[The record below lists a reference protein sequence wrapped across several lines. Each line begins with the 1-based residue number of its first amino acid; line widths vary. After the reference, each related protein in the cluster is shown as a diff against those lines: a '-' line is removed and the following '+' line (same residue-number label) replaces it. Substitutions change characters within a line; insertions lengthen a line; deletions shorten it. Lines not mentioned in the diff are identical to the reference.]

1 MRAPSRTRLERFS
14 HALGNLVPDA
24 TSASVV
30 LLVVVVCAALATG
43 NAPAAIADA
52 YYRGLWMLLPFTMQ
66 MTLILVL
73 SSVVSA
79 TPLFRRAVIALAGV
93 PKTSLQV
100 VSLAVGLGAALSY
113 CYWGLGVALSP
124 LIAIHFCA
132 SAERKQIP
140 VDFGTS
146 ARATTARLK
155 SGVALTTEL
164 STRMSVICIVKGS
177 SIHSPR

>member
-1 MRAPSRTRLERFS
+1 MSAPSRTRLEQFS

-30 LLVVVVCAALATG
+30 LLLVVACAALAVD
-43 NAPAAIADA
+43 NAPSAIADA

-79 TPLFRRAVIALAGV
+79 TPLFRRAVVALAEV
-93 PKTSLQV
+93 PKTAAHV
-100 VSLAVGLGAALSY
+100 VALSVSLGAALSY

-132 SAERKQIP
+132 SAERK
-140 VDFGTS
+140 GSRWTS
-146 ARATTARLK
+146 RSCWRRCRRRAP
-155 SGVALTTEL
+155 
-164 STRMSVICIVKGS
+164 CGS
-177 SIHSPR
+177 SVCLRARRC